1 MRASLVTSGEV
12 PQIVADDP
20 IYWVRSWT
28 PPTDAQSA
36 WFIDEW
42 RVLDASDVLSV
53 VDWAREQTPRDGS
66 FEVFVE
72 FTDHAVRSD
81 SERVPVKQHIRIY
94 GAPADD
100 GGVTEEVRFSVPAP

>member
-1 MRASLVTSGEV
+1 M

-53 VDWAREQTPRDGS
+53 ID
-66 FEVFVE
+66 
-72 FTDHAVRSD
+72 
-81 SERVPVKQHIRIY
+81 
-94 GAPADD
+94 
-100 GGVTEEVRFSVPAP
+100 